1 LSVLDAPTEELPA
14 APEVLP
20 VAPAFAPTAAEP
32 VLDGVE
38 LALGAVAPVT
48 PPVVLGVLLAED

>member
-1 LSVLDAPTEELPA
+1 VLEAATEELPG
-14 APEVLP
+14 APAVLP
-20 VAPAFAPTAAEP
+20 VVPAFAPTAAEP

-38 LALGAVAPVT
+38 LALGAAAPVT